1 MKFSKE
7 FKEAISCL
15 PEKEKDKL
23 LIRLL
28 KKDLILA
35 QRLEFELIDDLSV
48 DERRALIA
56 DDIETEVKKFSGYS
70 GSIGYLNMD
79 MRYLSGFITKHVKI
93 TKDKFGEVSL
103 NILMLTEVLQLNNE
117 RIQQASFSYARKLL
131 VAIIARAFKIVV
143 LTHKLDEDYLI
154 ELEKPL
160 NRLGQ
165 LISENDYLMNTAI
178 HHGFDVNWLLSASIP
193 EDIDEIH
200 RNLKKQGYLK

>member
-79 MRYLSGFITKHVKI
+79 MRYLSGSITKHVKI

-103 NILMLTEVLQLNNE
+103 NILMLTEVIQLNNE

-200 RNLKKQGYLK
+200 RNLKKQGYFK

>member
-200 RNLKKQGYLK
+200 RNLKKQGYFK

>member
-35 QRLEFELIDDLSV
+35 QRLEFELIDHLSV

-79 MRYLSGFITKHVKI
+79 MRYLSGSITKHVKI

-117 RIQQASFSYARKLL
+117 RIQQASFSHARKLL

-178 HHGFDVNWLLSASIP
+178 HNGFDVNWLLSASIP

-200 RNLKKQGYLK
+200 RNLKKQGYFK

>member
-79 MRYLSGFITKHVKI
+79 MRYLSGSITKHVKI

>member
-79 MRYLSGFITKHVKI
+79 MRYLSGSITKHVKI

-200 RNLKKQGYLK
+200 RNLKKQGYFK